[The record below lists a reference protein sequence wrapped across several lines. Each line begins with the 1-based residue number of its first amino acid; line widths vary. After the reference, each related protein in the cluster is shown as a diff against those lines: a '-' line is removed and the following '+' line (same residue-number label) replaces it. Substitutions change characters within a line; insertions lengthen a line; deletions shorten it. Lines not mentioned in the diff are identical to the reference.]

1 MHSTPSTS
9 PSANGTAAAW
19 IDAHDWAATPL
30 GPRDT
35 WPPALRH
42 ALDLILASPQ
52 AMCVAW
58 GDALILI
65 PNDAFTPL
73 LGRDPGAV
81 LGRPL
86 QVALPGVWPT
96 LNGPVDDA
104 RAGRPQRF
112 KDVPILLERHEGPAQ
127 TWWSFSLSRLSD
139 DTGHAAGV
147 MCIAQETTEHVE
159 ALRALR
165 ESEQRLDA
173 LVRSSSEVR
182 FLISADWQRLH
193 ELKGGDFI
201 PDTGANNDNWLNDYI
216 PPDGQDAVRAEI
228 ERAIRTQSTYAI
240 EHPVRRVDGRVGWAQ
255 VRAVPLI
262 DNDGVITAWL
272 GAASD
277 ITDRKEAEAAQRDS
291 EARLRD
297 LNATLEDQVAER
309 TRKLRLYSDV
319 VEAST
324 SLICIFDAT
333 RRYVA
338 FNPAYA
344 DACLQW
350 VGAVPEVGQP
360 VPDGFPADQAAPLHD
375 AMTRTLA
382 GESFSMAMELGLAA
396 HTQRSYELLFTPLR
410 DESDAVI
417 GGFYFG
423 HDVTDRIRSQI
434 ELESTHTALRQA
446 QKLEAVGQLTGGV
459 AHDFNNLLTV
469 IKSSSDLLKRPD
481 LPADRRARF
490 IDAISETVDRASR
503 LTGQLLAF
511 SRRQALKPTVFS
523 ACDSVRSLA
532 DMLETLAG
540 GRIRVIV
547 ELSDTPCHVFVDPNQ
562 FDTALVNMAVNARDA
577 IEGNGQIVIRVA
589 PCNAIPAVRLHTRLA
604 GQFVAVS
611 IADTGSGIAA
621 DSLDT
626 IFEPFY
632 TTKEVGK
639 GTGLG
644 LSQVF
649 GFAKQSGGEIIAT
662 SREGEGAT
670 FTLYL
675 PRVAAEAQADAGRV
689 APALTE
695 ALADGHDTRVLVVE
709 DNAEVGTSCITALV
723 ELGYRPT
730 LSTRAEDALALLQD
744 RPDDFDVVFSDVLMP
759 GMNGIELAKLIRAR
773 HPFLPVLLTSGYS
786 AVLAQHGSYGFD
798 LLQKPYAI
806 EQLSQALAN
815 AVRSTPQ
822 RL

>member
-1 MHSTPSTS
+1 MHSTPST
-9 PSANGTAAAW
+9 PLSADGSALAR
-19 IDAHDWAATPL
+19 IQAHKWAATPL

-35 WPPALRH
+35 WPPVLRH

-58 GDALILI
+58 GDTLILI
-65 PNDAFTPL
+65 PNDAFAPL
-73 LGRDPGAV
+73 LGRDPLAALGQPLQAV
-81 LGRPL
+81 LP
-86 QVALPGVWPT
+86 AVWQT
-96 LNGPVDDA
+96 LSGPMDEA
-104 RAGRPQRF
+104 QAGHPQRF
-112 KDVPILLERHEGPAQ
+112 KDIPILLERHGDPVQ
-127 TWWSFSLSRLSD
+127 TWWSFSLSRLND
-139 DTGHAAGV
+139 DTGQASGV
-147 MCIAQETTEHVE
+147 LCVAQETTEHVE
-159 ALRALR
+159 AVGALR
-165 ESEQRLDA
+165 ENEQRLDA

-182 FLISADWQRLH
+182 FLISADWTCLH

-201 PDTGANNDNWLNDYI
+201 PDTGASNENWLNEYI
-216 PPDGQDAVRAEI
+216 PDDAQDAVRAEF
-228 ERAIRTQSTYAI
+228 ERAIATQSPYAI
-240 EHPVRRVDGRVGWAQ
+240 EHPVRRVDGRVGWAH
-255 VRAVPLI
+255 VRAVPLL
-262 DNDGVITAWL
+262 DSHGTITAWL

-277 ITDRKEAEAAQRDS
+277 ITDRKEAEAALRDS

-309 TRKLRLYSDV
+309 TRELRLYSDV

-324 SLICIFDAT
+324 SMICIFDPAQ
-333 RRYVA
+333 RYVA

-344 DACLQW
+344 EGCRRLF
-350 VGAVPEVGQP
+350 GAAPEVGQP
-360 VPDGFPADQAAPLHD
+360 VLAAGPAHQAAQLRD
-375 AMTRTLA
+375 AMVRALT
-382 GESFSMAMELGLAA
+382 GESFSIAIELGVTERA
-396 HTQRSYELLFTPLR
+396 QRSYELLFTPLR
-410 DESDAVI
+410 DESEQVI

-423 HDVTDRIRSQI
+423 HDITDRIRAQI
-434 ELESTHTALRQA
+434 ELESTHTALRQS

-503 LTGQLLAF
+503 LTSQLLAF

-523 ACDSVRSLA
+523 ACDSVRSLT

-547 ELSDTPCHVFVDPNQ
+547 ELSDTPCHVFVDANQ

-577 IEGNGQIVIRVA
+577 IEGNGRIVIRVA
-589 PCNAIPAVRLHTRLA
+589 ACDVIPAVRMHA
-604 GQFVAVS
+604 AIPGQFVAVS
-611 IADTGSGIAA
+611 IADTGSGIAS
-621 DSLDT
+621 DSLDA

-649 GFAKQSGGEIIAT
+649 GFAKQSGGEIIVT
-662 SREGEGAT
+662 SRAGQGAT

-675 PRVAAEAQADAGRV
+675 PRVAAETEVARPLPAAPDA
-689 APALTE
+689 LE
-695 ALADGHDTRVLVVE
+695 DGHDTRVLVVE

-744 RPDDFDVVFSDVLMP
+744 RADEFDVVFSDVLMP
-759 GMNGIELAKLIRAR
+759 GMNGIELAKIIRAR

-786 AVLAQHGSYGFD
+786 GVLAQHGSYGFD

-806 EQLSQALAN
+806 EQLSQALAM